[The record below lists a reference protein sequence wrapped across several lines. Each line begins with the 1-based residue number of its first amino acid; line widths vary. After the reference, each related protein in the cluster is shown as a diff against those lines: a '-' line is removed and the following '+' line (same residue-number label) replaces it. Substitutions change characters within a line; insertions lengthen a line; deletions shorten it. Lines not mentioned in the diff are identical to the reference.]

1 MKNPHSSDGIAEDMI
16 RSITQLACAELH
28 TKTLIEKTTAELENG
43 MVDLEEANAKAELLV
58 QLEEELEMQAELR
71 RSVMRKL
78 MGMYNPN
85 PHFWCTFK
93 HLCTASFTLFEAYQA
108 SDRDE
113 ELYQMWLESNKALAL
128 ATSHFLGVE
137 VTSCS
142 ACLSEAL
149 TKGELNAN

>member
-71 RSVMRKL
+71 RSAMIKL
-78 MGMYNPN
+78 FGMYQGDKA
-85 PHFWCTFK
+85 FWCEVK
-93 HLCTASFTLFEAYQA
+93 HLATASFTLFEAYQA

-113 ELYQMWLESNKALAL
+113 ELYQMWLESNKLFVRAM
-128 ATSHFLGVE
+128 THFLGIE
-137 VTSCS
+137 ITECA
-142 ACLSEAL
+142 ACFADAL
-149 TKGELNAN
+149 RKEK